1 MIVYLPSPLTIF
13 SLQMPDAS
21 LCGWARNLDLDMMR
35 QVIYH
40 QLEVKVYPRRNRNN
54 GAHAITVCIGM

>member
-21 LCGWARNLDLDMMR
+21 LCGWARTLDLDMMR

-54 GAHAITVCIGM
+54 